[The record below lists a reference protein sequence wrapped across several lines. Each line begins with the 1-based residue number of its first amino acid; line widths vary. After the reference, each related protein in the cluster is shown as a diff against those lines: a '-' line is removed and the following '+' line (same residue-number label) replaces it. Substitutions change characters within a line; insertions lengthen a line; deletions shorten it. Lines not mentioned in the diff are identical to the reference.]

1 MRAPL
6 APAACAAI
14 LLLWPASLVLC
25 YQDDRGYQVEDAY
38 QDDVLDV
45 LDGSSPCPT
54 DSLLRTRDMCQVDGV
69 DIQCIKMRC
78 CDTHVF
84 IAGRCIP
91 KSVDPCSLQ
100 LCEQACEVRG
110 ESVWCTCHSGFQ
122 YSADNYQRK
131 TQPYCVDVD
140 ECATNNGGCE
150 HRCINDPGGYH
161 CECSPPLVLASDGKK
176 CERRVTVP
184 ITAFLQEPL
193 PLVRA
198 SSRCYAPCDTVTWL
212 SRKVKQLNDQLHTT
226 QAALKKLMESP
237 MLRDGESRQGGD
249 RFAEGTY
256 AYRVL
261 DSTAPLEGGYCRC
274 ERGPR
279 GPAGPAGMEGPKGD
293 TGPRGPR
300 GPRGPKGSLD
310 LMLLMIAD
318 LRHDIQNLEARV
330 YKDNEDRPERFN
342 LQKAWRRQRKQDK
355 LDRES
360 KTEQELEAYTAPPI
374 EGPVDISPNGLNGEI
389 QHESTTDWTL
399 VKGDSDPSDLP
410 LGLMDDMA
418 ALEKLRQYHL
428 LANMTNIDDDEDSD
442 ADYDYSF
449 Y

>member
-6 APAACAAI
+6 TPAACAAL

-38 QDDVLDV
+38 HDDVLDV

-54 DSLLRTRDMCQVDGV
+54 DSILRTRDMCRVDGV
-69 DIQCIKMRC
+69 DIQCMKLKC

-100 LCEQACEVRG
+100 LCEQACEVRDDR
-110 ESVWCTCHSGFQ
+110 VWCTCHQGFHFD
-122 YSADNYQRK
+122 ADHYRRK

-140 ECATNNGGCE
+140 ECSTNNGGCE
-150 HRCINDPGGYH
+150 QRCVNDPGGYH
-161 CECSPPLVLASDGKK
+161 CECAPPMVLSSDGKK
-176 CERRVTVP
+176 CEPRVAVP
-184 ITAFLQEPL
+184 EPL

-198 SSRCYAPCDTVTWL
+198 SSRCYAPCDTVSWL

-226 QAALKKLMESP
+226 QTALKKLMESP
-237 MLRDGESRQGGD
+237 ALRDGD
-249 RFAEGTY
+249 RFAEGSY
-256 AYRVL
+256 AFRVL
-261 DSTAPLEGGYCRC
+261 DSTAKLEGGYCRC

-279 GPAGPAGMEGPKGD
+279 GPAGPPGMEGPKGD

-318 LRHDIQNLEARV
+318 LKHDIQNIEARV
-330 YKDNEDRPERFN
+330 YKDEEKPERFN
-342 LQKAWRRQRKQDK
+342 LQKAWLRQRKRDK
-355 LDRES
+355 LERES

-389 QHESTTDWTL
+389 LHESTTDWSL
-399 VKGDSDPSDLP
+399 VKGDTDPSDLP

-418 ALEKLRQYHL
+418 ALEKLRHYHI
-428 LANMTNIDDDEDSD
+428 LANLTTASDDEEEPDN
-442 ADYDYSF
+442 DYDYSF

>member
-6 APAACAAI
+6 APAACAA
-14 LLLWPASLVLC
+14 LLLLGPVVLVLC
-25 YQDDRGYQVEDAY
+25 YQDERGYQAEDAY
-38 QDDVLDV
+38 HDDVLDV

-54 DSLLRTRDMCQVDGV
+54 NSLLRTRDTCHVDGA
-69 DIQCIKMRC
+69 DIQCIKLKC

-91 KSVDPCSLQ
+91 RSTDPCSLQ
-100 LCEQACEVRG
+100 LCEQACAVRG
-110 ESVWCTCHSGFQ
+110 ERVWCSCHAGFRFHD
-122 YSADNYQRK
+122 DNYRRK

-140 ECATNNGGCE
+140 ECSSNNGGCE
-150 HRCINDPGGYH
+150 QRCVNDPGGYH
-161 CECSPPLVLASDGKK
+161 CECSPPLILASDGRK
-176 CERRVTVP
+176 CERRIAVP
-184 ITAFLQEPL
+184 EPL

-226 QAALKKLMESP
+226 QTALKKLMENP
-237 MLRDGESRQGGD
+237 ALRDGGE

-279 GPAGPAGMEGPKGD
+279 GPAGPPGMEGPKGD
-293 TGPRGPR
+293 SGPRGPR

-318 LRHDIQNLEARV
+318 LRHDIQNIEARV
-330 YKDNEDRPERFN
+330 YKDQEKPERFN
-342 LQKAWRRQRKQDK
+342 LQKAWRRQRKQEM

-360 KTEQELEAYTAPPI
+360 RTEQELEAYTAPPI
-374 EGPVDISPNGLNGEI
+374 EGTVDILPNGLNGEI
-389 QHESTTDWTL
+389 LHESTTDWTL
-399 VKGDSDPSDLP
+399 VKGEPDPEVP
-410 LGLMDDMA
+410 LGLMDGMA
-418 ALEKLRQYHL
+418 ALEKLRQYHIL
-428 LANMTNIDDDEDSD
+428 GNVTNSQEDDEPDT
-442 ADYDYSF
+442 DYDYNF

>member
-6 APAACAAI
+6 AAAACAA
-14 LLLWPASLVLC
+14 LLLCSPAILVLG
-25 YQDDRGYQVEDAY
+25 YQDQRGYQVEDAY
-38 QDDVLDV
+38 QDDALDV

-54 DSLLRTRDMCQVDGV
+54 DRILRSRETCHVDGA
-69 DIQCIKMRC
+69 DIQCIKLRC
-78 CDTHVF
+78 CDTHVY
-84 IAGRCIP
+84 IAGRCVP
-91 KSVDPCSLQ
+91 KNVDPCSLQ

-110 ESVWCTCHSGFQ
+110 QSVWCGCHNGFQ
-122 YSADNYQRK
+122 FHSENYRRK

-150 HRCINDPGGYH
+150 QRCINDPGSFH
-161 CECSPPLVLASDGKK
+161 CECSQPLTLANDGKK
-176 CERRVTVP
+176 CERPTP
-184 ITAFLQEPL
+184 LAIPEPL

-212 SRKVKQLNDQLHTT
+212 SRKVKQLGDQLRTT
-226 QAALKKLMESP
+226 HSALKKLMDNP
-237 MLRDGESRQGGD
+237 MLKDGED

-279 GPAGPAGMEGPKGD
+279 GPAGPPGADGPKGD
-293 TGPRGPR
+293 AGPRGPR
-300 GPRGPKGSLD
+300 GQRGPKGSLD

-318 LRHDIQNLEARV
+318 LRHDIQNLEAKV
-330 YKDNEDRPERFN
+330 YQEGEKPERFN
-342 LQKAWRRQRKQDK
+342 LQKAWRRQRKQEK

-360 KTEQELEAYTAPPI
+360 RTEQELEAYTAPPVD
-374 EGPVDISPNGLNGEI
+374 GPVDISPNGINGEI
-389 QHESTTDWTL
+389 LHESTTDWTL
-399 VKGDSDPSDLP
+399 VKGDPDTSDLP
-410 LGLMDDMA
+410 LGLMDDMV
-418 ALEKLRQYHL
+418 ALEKLRQYHI
-428 LANMTNIDDDEDSD
+428 LANTSSTTEEEEEDTD
-442 ADYDYSF
+442 NDYDYSF